1 MTAVCEVWHVHCKFT
16 VNMKNS
22 SANILIS
29 RRDQLIKDFLAEYNI
44 GILRNLAMALDE
56 YFYSVFEQS
65 ITARKLNASGSPFAL
80 VALGGYGRQEQ
91 CIHSDVDLLILF
103 DKKVPAASES
113 FIQEAIYPLW
123 DARFEVGY
131 GVRDISESLSMAFE
145 RYDILTTYLDARFIC
160 GASHIYSVFM
170 ERFFQKLNKPRHLK
184 NTLEKL
190 IEHGESRHT
199 DFGDSTYRL
208 EPNLKAG
215 YGGLRDYHTLLW
227 YARIKSKIKK
237 RRDLEYYGFL
247 SHSEYRRLTRTLE
260 MTWKVRNCLHYISG
274 RKCDQLHFEYQV
286 EMADLL
292 GYEKDIGHSGVE
304 IFLGELHSKMEF
316 LKHVHL
322 IVVED
327 ILSSVRSKKARVPSA
342 RTVPE
347 GLKIKNRRLN
357 FMGTIHVIK
366 NPALLIM
373 IFLESGQAKIPLS
386 IEAQRIVG
394 EFSFLVDE
402 DFRRQKDH
410 IRIFEKI
417 LYLSLWEFNVLNVM
431 LSTGILVRFIPEFAS
446 IVNKIQFNEYH
457 LFPVDKHSIRC
468 VQIVNY
474 FRKKSPETIGSL
486 YTRVYKD
493 VRSKKILL
501 LAALL
506 HDIGKGAGGDN
517 HSSRGADIAEKI
529 LARMGYG
536 SSDIEEIT
544 FLVRHHLFLIKTAT
558 RRDISDEETAVFCAN
573 RIKRVPRLRMLYL
586 LSVADSKATG
596 PKAWNDWTEALL
608 KDLFLKTMSILQ
620 KGELASRRADRLIEK
635 KKEQILSL
643 EQGQREESELIKDLE
658 SMSRRYLLY
667 VPAKDVL
674 AHMNLYQTMK
684 DRLFNWRVTREGG
697 SRVRTV
703 AICGPDRPGF
713 YSKVAGVFFMNNLNI
728 LASEAY
734 SWKEDTALDIFK
746 VRPPRDRIFEAEKW
760 EKAEKDLQTAMQD
773 DRFLEKLWDRIPE
786 QVTITKGQRP
796 EPNQVKI
803 DNETSSFFTIIEVFT
818 YDFPGLLF
826 AVTNIL
832 YKNALDVKIAKVAT
846 KVDQVVDI
854 FYVRSCEDEHKIESP
869 ERLEKIEKS
878 ILQTLPEIVSKEASN
893 EKN

>member
-1 MTAVCEVWHVHCKFT
+1 MNH
-16 VNMKNS
+16 N
-22 SANILIS
+22 SANILLGK
-29 RRDQLIKDFLAEYNI
+29 RDQLIRDFLA
-44 GILRNLAMALDE
+44 GHSTSILQDLSTVLDE
-56 YFYSVFEQS
+56 YFYSVFEES
-65 ITARKLNASGSPFAL
+65 ITARKLNASGDLFAL

-103 DKKVPAASES
+103 DKKVPHDAEA

-131 GVRDISESLSMAFE
+131 GVRTISESLSMAFD

-160 GASHIYSVFM
+160 GASHIYSRFM
-170 ERFFQKLNKPRHLK
+170 ENFLQKLNKPRHLK
-184 NTLEKL
+184 NTFEKL
-190 IEHGESRHT
+190 VEHGERRHA

-208 EPNLKAG
+208 EPNLKSG
-215 YGGLRDYHTLLW
+215 YGGLRDYHSLLW
-227 YARIKSKIKK
+227 YARIKSDIKT

-247 SHSEYRRLTRTLE
+247 SHEEYSRLASTLE
-260 MTWKVRNCLHYISG
+260 MIWNIRNCLHYISG

-286 EMADLL
+286 EMAGLL
-292 GYEKDIGHSGVE
+292 GYEKENGHSGVE
-304 IFLGELHSKMEF
+304 IFMGELHSRMEF

-327 ILSSVRSKKARVPSA
+327 ILASIRPKKGRSLPARQL
-342 RTVPE
+342 PE
-347 GLKIKNRRLN
+347 GLKIENRRLN
-357 FMGTIHVIK
+357 FMGTVHVIK
-366 NPALLIM
+366 NPGLLFE
-373 IFLESGQAKIPLS
+373 IFLESGKAQIPLS

-394 EFSFLVDE
+394 EFSHLVDG
-402 DFRRQKDH
+402 DFRRTKDH
-410 IRIFEKI
+410 IRMFEKI

-431 LSTGILVRFIPEFAS
+431 LSTGILARFIPEFAS

-468 VQIVNY
+468 VQIVNE
-474 FRKKSPETIGSL
+474 FRKKSASTIGSL

-493 VRSKKILL
+493 IRSKKLLL

-506 HDIGKGAGGDN
+506 HDIGKESACGD
-517 HSSRGADIAEKI
+517 HSSRGADIAGKI
-529 LARMGYG
+529 LMRMGYD
-536 SSDIEEIT
+536 SLDIDDIT

-573 RIKRVPRLRMLYL
+573 RIKKVPRLRMLYL

-608 KDLFLKTMSILQ
+608 KDLFLKTLSIMK
-620 KGELASRRADRLIEK
+620 KGELASRRAERLIEK
-635 KKEQILSL
+635 KKAEILL
-643 EQGQREESELIKDLE
+643 LKEDHWDESALIKDLE

-667 VPAKDVL
+667 MPAKDIV
-674 AHMNLYQTMK
+674 AHMNLYRTM
-684 DRLFNWRVTREGG
+684 DGRVFNWRVTREGD

-713 YSKVAGVFFMNNLNI
+713 YSKVAGVFFKNSLNI

-734 SWKEDTALDIFK
+734 SWKENTALDIFK

-760 EKAEKDLQTAMQD
+760 QKAEKDLQIAMQD
-773 DRFLEKLWDRIPE
+773 DRFLEKLCDEIPKK
-786 QVTITKGQRP
+786 VTITKGHRP

-826 AVTNIL
+826 AVTNSL
-832 YKNALDVKIAKVAT
+832 YKSGLDVKIAKVAT

-854 FYVRSCEDEHKIESP
+854 FYVRSCEDEQKIESP
-869 ERLEKIEKS
+869 ERLETIEKR
-878 ILQTLPEIVSKEASN
+878 ILQTLPEIVSKEAGN

>member
-1 MTAVCEVWHVHCKFT
+1 
-16 VNMKNS
+16 MKNS
-22 SANILIS
+22 NAHILI
-29 RRDQLIKDFLAEYNI
+29 RKRDHLIREFLA
-44 GILRNLAMALDE
+44 GHSTRILQDLSTVLDE
-56 YFYSVFEQS
+56 YFYSVFEES
-65 ITARKLNASGSPFAL
+65 ITARKLNTSGDPFAL

-103 DKKVPAASES
+103 DKKVPADAES

-123 DARFEVGY
+123 DARLEVGY
-131 GVRDISESLSMAFE
+131 GVRTVSESLSMAFE

-160 GASHIYSVFM
+160 GASHIYSGFM
-170 ERFFQKLNKPRHLK
+170 ERFLRKLNKPRHLK
-184 NTLEKL
+184 NTFEKL
-190 IEHGESRHT
+190 IEHGDRRHSN
-199 DFGDSTYRL
+199 FGDSTYRL
-208 EPNLKAG
+208 EPNLKSG
-215 YGGLRDYHTLLW
+215 YGGLRDYHSLLW
-227 YARIKSKIKK
+227 YARIKSDIKK
-237 RRDLEYYGFL
+237 ARDLEYYGFL
-247 SHSEYRRLTRTLE
+247 SHEEYSRLSRTLD
-260 MTWKVRNCLHYISG
+260 MIWNIRNCLHYVSG

-286 EMADLL
+286 EMAGLL
-292 GYEKDIGHSGVE
+292 GYEEKNGHSGVE
-304 IFLGELHSKMEF
+304 IFMGELHSKMEF

-327 ILSSVRSKKARVPSA
+327 ILASIRPKKGRSLPARQLPD
-342 RTVPE
+342 
-347 GLKIKNRRLN
+347 GLKIENRRLN

-366 NPALLIM
+366 NPALLFS
-373 IFLESGQAKIPLS
+373 IFLESGKAQIPLS
-386 IEAQRIVG
+386 IEAQRIVT
-394 EFSFLVDE
+394 EFSHLVDGN
-402 DFRRQKDH
+402 FRRQKEH
-410 IRIFEKI
+410 IRLFEKI

-431 LSTGILVRFIPEFAS
+431 LSTGILARFIPEFAS

-468 VQIVNY
+468 VQIVND
-474 FRKKSPETIGSL
+474 FRKNSTDTIGSL

-493 VRSKKILL
+493 IRSKKILL

-506 HDIGKGAGGDN
+506 HDIGKESADGD
-517 HSSRGADIAEKI
+517 HSSRGAETAGKI
-529 LARMGYG
+529 LKRMGYG
-536 SSDIEEIT
+536 PSDIEDVT

-573 RIKRVPRLRMLYL
+573 RIKKVPRLRMLYL

-608 KDLFLKTMSILQ
+608 KDLFLKTLGILK
-620 KGELASRRADRLIEK
+620 KGELASRRANRLIEK
-635 KKEQILSL
+635 KKAEILAAK
-643 EQGQREESELIKDLE
+643 EGEWDESEAIKDLE

-667 VPAKDVL
+667 MPTKDVL
-674 AHMNLYQTMK
+674 AHMNLYRTMA
-684 DRLFNWRVTREGG
+684 DRLFNWRVTREGE
-697 SRVRTV
+697 SQVRTV
-703 AICGPDRPGF
+703 TICGPDRPGF

-734 SWKEDTALDIFK
+734 SWKENTALDIFK
-746 VRPPRDRIFEAEKW
+746 VQPPKDRIFEAEKW
-760 EKAEKDLQTAMQD
+760 EKAEKDLQSAIRD
-773 DRFLEKLWDRIPE
+773 DRFLEKGCDRIPE
-786 QVTITKGQRP
+786 QVTITKGNSP

-826 AVTNIL
+826 AVTNSL
-832 YKNALDVKIAKVAT
+832 YKSGLDVKIAKVAT

-854 FYVRSCEDEHKIESP
+854 FYVRSCEDEQKIESP
-869 ERLEKIEKS
+869 ERLEAIENS